1 MIDKIYIIRL
11 DNLWHMKKF
20 ISILFINLFSIGNLL
35 AQDLIGEEFKQL
47 FHAIQASEE
56 KKFSSQLVS
65 TRETFEILK
74 LGMQSEGN
82 TVEWGNIPF
91 SSDQDSLVASKILM
105 QLIKQA
111 DSMGINLKEA
121 VYVDCYYSISKQPGS
136 LLSAMKGKIFF
147 KYANQYYT
155 LGIEEAILWKQQWKI
170 MAFSGFEK
178 LENAFENAVERITD
192 FGFFDRNIKIENIKI
207 EVIGDESPPPPP
219 PPPPPPVNRAP
230 TKKQKGRINLPVG
243 YPTGRGNN
251 YFTLLTRK
259 VPSTDSVPI

>member
-1 MIDKIYIIRL
+1 
-11 DNLWHMKKF
+11 
-20 ISILFINLFSIGNLL
+20 
-35 AQDLIGEEFKQL
+35 
-47 FHAIQASEE
+47 
-56 KKFSSQLVS
+56 
-65 TRETFEILK
+65 
-74 LGMQSEGN
+74 MQSEGN

-121 VYVDCYYSISKQPGS
+121 VYDNCYYSISKQPGS
-136 LLSAMKGKIFF
+136 LLSAMKGKIAF
-147 KYANQYYT
+147 KCANQYYT

-178 LENAFENAVERITD
+178 SENAFENAVERITD

-230 TKKQKGRINLPVG
+230 TKKTK
-243 YPTGRGNN
+243 
-251 YFTLLTRK
+251 RK
-259 VPSTDSVPI
+259 N